1 MTTNPAGLDNGEQ
14 PIPSHPLAELDGVS
28 CIYPGA
34 TAVTALNQVSLRIN
48 AGELVA
54 ITGASGSGKST
65 LVHLLAALERPTAG
79 RVLIAGEDT
88 GALSD
93 NALAG
98 LRAHRIGVVFQ
109 RFFLLDGLTAQDN
122 VALGLLYQG
131 VSSRE
136 RRARAAAVLERVG
149 LAHRLAHQPRQ
160 LSGGEQQRVAIAR
173 AVIAEPAVL
182 IADEPTGNL
191 DSATGN
197 DIVALLTD
205 LNQDGTTLILVTH
218 DDQLAAT
225 APRRIQLADGHIVL
239 DSNSATDSATA

>member
-1 MTTNPAGLDNGEQ
+1 MNLDTVGAGSGDDWRPAHQ
-14 PIPSHPLAELDGVS
+14 VAELDQVS
-28 CIYPGA
+28 CVYPEA
-34 TAVTALNQVSLRIN
+34 MAVTALNQVSLRIH

-54 ITGASGSGKST
+54 ITGPSGSGKTT
-65 LVHLLAALERPTAG
+65 LVHLLAALERPTSG
-79 RVLIAGEDT
+79 RVLIDGVDT
-88 GALSD
+88 GGLTD

-109 RFFLLDGLTAQDN
+109 RFFLLDGLTALDN

-131 VSSRE
+131 GQRSG

-173 AVIAEPAVL
+173 AVITEPAVL

-191 DSATGN
+191 DSSTGR
-197 DIVALLTD
+197 DIVRLLMD
-205 LNQDGTTLILVTH
+205 LNRDGTTLILVTH
-218 DDQLAAT
+218 DEQVAAH
-225 APRRIQLADGHIVL
+225 APRRIKLSDGHITA
-239 DSNSATDSATA
+239 DTDSATR

>member
-1 MTTNPAGLDNGEQ
+1 MHQ
-14 PIPSHPLAELDGVS
+14 VAELDQVS
-28 CIYPGA
+28 CVYPGA
-34 TAVTALNQVSLRIN
+34 TAVIALNQVSLRIH

-54 ITGASGSGKST
+54 ITGPSGSGKTT
-65 LVHLLAALERPTAG
+65 LVHLLAALERPTSG
-79 RVLIAGEDT
+79 HVLIAGKDT
-88 GALSD
+88 GTLTD

-109 RFFLLDGLTAQDN
+109 RFFLLDGLTALDN

-131 VSSRE
+131 VQPSP

-191 DSATGN
+191 DSGTGR
-197 DIVALLTD
+197 DIVRLLMD
-205 LNQDGTTLILVTH
+205 LNRDGTTLILVTH
-218 DDQLAAT
+218 DEQVAAH
-225 APRRIQLADGHIVL
+225 AQRRIKLCDGHITA
-239 DSNSATDSATA
+239 DTDAATP

>member
-1 MTTNPAGLDNGEQ
+1 MTTNHVGLDVAEH
-14 PIPSHPLAELDGVS
+14 PITSHPLAELDSVS

-34 TAVTALNQVSLRIN
+34 TAVTALNRVSLRIN

-65 LVHLLAALERPTAG
+65 LVHLLAALERPTSG
-79 RVLIAGEDT
+79 RVLIAGQDT
-88 GALSD
+88 GALTD

-98 LRAHRIGVVFQ
+98 LRARRIGVVFQ
-109 RFFLLDGLTAQDN
+109 RFFLLDGLSALDN

-131 VSSRE
+131 VPSHE

-173 AVIAEPAVL
+173 AVIAEPAIL

-197 DIVALLTD
+197 DIVGLLT
-205 LNQDGTTLILVTH
+205 
-218 DDQLAAT
+218 
-225 APRRIQLADGHIVL
+225 
-239 DSNSATDSATA
+239 NSAPVPRPSESTWPAVRAGARRRSHQPGTDTPQN